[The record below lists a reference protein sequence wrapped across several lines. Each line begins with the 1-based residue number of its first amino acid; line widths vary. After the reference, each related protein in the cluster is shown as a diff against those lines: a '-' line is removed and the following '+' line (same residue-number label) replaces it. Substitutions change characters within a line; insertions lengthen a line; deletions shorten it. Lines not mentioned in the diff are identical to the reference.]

1 MILNK
6 EGLDSKIRSI
16 GYSLGCYDDS
26 INALLQE
33 SIEQIIDALTGDD
46 TSIFFEENS
55 TLKVV
60 EVMYVN
66 QEVDLYLYDA
76 VSYFEKYGNLEEAL
90 DVGTIN
96 DEQYREIKEAVEWQG
111 GINLINDENRIK
123 IMIDMGAIRMETV
136 ISRKSLDSLM
146 MKQLSIFLVLLM
158 MYSIILKLII
168 FSNYH
173 MLKSLN
179 MLKKM
184 DFMIKHI

>member
-76 VSYFEKYGNLEEAL
+76 VSYFEKYENLEEAL

-111 GINLINDENRIK
+111 GINLINDENRI
-123 IMIDMGAIRMETV
+123 
-136 ISRKSLDSLM
+136 
-146 MKQLSIFLVLLM
+146 
-158 MYSIILKLII
+158 
-168 FSNYH
+168 
-173 MLKSLN
+173 
-179 MLKKM
+179 
-184 DFMIKHI
+184 